1 MIKKI
6 LLLSIAIFWV
16 SSLFAGLKTELKGGK
31 IIAED
36 GTFLGKIEGKY
47 SSDSIFNQY
56 GTYGSKYS
64 SDSIFNQY
72 GTYGSKYSDQSPFN
86 QYTSNPPKIYNVE
99 GKWIYLT
106 ANKSLSPRISV
117 LELRAMF
124 ED

>member
-36 GTFLGKIEGKY
+36 GTFLGKIEG
-47 SSDSIFNQY
+47 
-56 GTYGSKYS
+56 KYS

-124 ED
+124 EDWF